1 MNSFKLWYRRQPV
14 ALRTL
19 IAINVAFYLA
29 WFLLVSVG
37 GARSLGLFVQRH
49 LALNPE
55 LPGVVLEAWQLVTY
69 NFLHFGFL
77 HVLFNMLWLWW
88 IGREF
93 EDLHGPHQ
101 MLALYLIGGV
111 GGGLLSVL
119 GYALMAGGA
128 PPIVGA
134 SASVLAMMT
143 AVVTL
148 YPQKK
153 IRLLFFGSVRL
164 LYVVGV
170 FLALD
175 VLVGIAGTSN
185 TAILAHLGGAGAGYL
200 FVRAGE
206 RGVDLTSWAKV
217 FFSDRSRSRGGYT
230 PGRSTGLGG
239 GSSSGGG
246 LFGRLFGKSE
256 GGRMSRR
263 ARGRE
268 TPREERYRKKAEQS
282 RRRQEVDRILDK
294 ISEKGYEALSDDEK
308 RTLEDAS
315 QQ

>member
-1 MNSFKLWYRRQPV
+1 MNAFKLWYRSQPV

-19 IAINVAFYLA
+19 IAINVVFYGA
-29 WFLLVSVG
+29 WLLLLGNVG
-37 GARSLGLFVQRH
+37 VINFFVRSH

-55 LPGVVLEAWQLVTY
+55 LPGVLLEAWQLVTY

-77 HVLFNMLWLWW
+77 HALFNMLWLWW

-119 GYALMAGGA
+119 GYAFMAGGA

-134 SASVLAMMT
+134 SASVLAVMA

-148 YPQKK
+148 YPYKK
-153 IRLLFFGSVRL
+153 IRLFLFGSVRL

-175 VLVGIAGTSN
+175 VLVGLAGNSN
-185 TAILAHLGGAGAGYL
+185 TAVLAHLGGAGTGYL
-200 FVRAGE
+200 FVRAG
-206 RGVDLTSWAKV
+206 RSGVDLTSWAKV
-217 FFSDRSRSRGGYT
+217 FFSGGGRSSRGGYA
-230 PGRSTGLGG
+230 PGRSRSSSSSASGG
-239 GSSSGGG
+239 GFFGG
-246 LFGRLFGKSE
+246 LFGKS
-256 GGRMSRR
+256 GGGGSGRQSPQ
-263 ARGRE
+263 GRE
-268 TPREERYRKKAEQS
+268 TLRQERDRKRREQS
-282 RRRQEVDRILDK
+282 ARRREVDRILDK
-294 ISEKGYEALSDDEK
+294 ISAEGYDALSDDEK

-315 QQ
+315 GQ

>member
-1 MNSFKLWYRRQPV
+1 VNSFKLWYRRQPV

-19 IAINVAFYLA
+19 IAINVVFYLA
-29 WFLLVSVG
+29 WLLL
-37 GARSLGLFVQRH
+37 LGRIPTTSFFIRNH
-49 LALNPE
+49 LALNTA

-77 HVLFNMLWLWW
+77 HILFNMLWLWW

-101 MLALYLIGGV
+101 VLALYLIGGI

-119 GYALMAGGA
+119 GYALMGRVA
-128 PPIVGA
+128 VVHGA
-134 SASVLAMMT
+134 SASVLAVMA

-148 YPQKK
+148 YPQKR
-153 IRLLFFGSVRL
+153 IRLLFFGTVRL
-164 LYVVGV
+164 LWVVAV

-175 VLVGIAGTSN
+175 VLLGAAGGNSN
-185 TAILAHLGGAGAGYL
+185 TAILAHLGGAGTGYL

-206 RGVDLTSWAKV
+206 RGMDLTSWAKV
-217 FFSDRSRSRGGYT
+217 FFSGDGRSRGRYA
-230 PGRSTGLGG
+230 PGRSSGG
-239 GSSSGGG
+239 SSSSGGG
-246 LFGRLFGKSE
+246 GLFGGLFGRSGSR
-256 GGRMSRR
+256 GGRSSSHR
-263 ARGRE
+263 RE
-268 TPREERYRKKAEQS
+268 TLRQERDRKKAERS

-294 ISEKGYEALSDDEK
+294 ISEEGYDALSDDEK

-315 QQ
+315 RQ